1 MTNADAAAPAGLL
14 GTKYSQAL
22 RLWRGGVRL
31 YRASEDGGDWY
42 ERRPRP
48 RTSTDTGNEYTLLI
62 SEFLPSWRGFPKRN
76 RCVIAAGRRGSAAEY
91 LSPGRALYCVLPS
104 DGALVA
110 VAPSEDMWDSFPRLR
125 EFDIAT
131 INEFNGALRRLL
143 SAMCG
148 GVRTACDIASM
159 FAGSDTE
166 ALSALFR
173 AAEDNVRR
181 RGSDVRGRVSGGL
194 FAGFMISGVE
204 RGRSIVSLLDEVL
217 SPEANGFA
225 ARRIDGLRRVD
236 TEVWTDADCLLVKCA
251 AAERLLNRA

>member
-91 LSPGRALYCVLPS
+91 LSPGRALYCVLPA

-131 INEFNGALRRLL
+131 INEFNGALARLL

-173 AAEDNVRR
+173 LAED
-181 RGSDVRGRVSGGL
+181 
-194 FAGFMISGVE
+194 MH
-204 RGRSIVSLLDEVL
+204 
-217 SPEANGFA
+217 
-225 ARRIDGLRRVD
+225 
-236 TEVWTDADCLLVKCA
+236 
-251 AAERLLNRA
+251 